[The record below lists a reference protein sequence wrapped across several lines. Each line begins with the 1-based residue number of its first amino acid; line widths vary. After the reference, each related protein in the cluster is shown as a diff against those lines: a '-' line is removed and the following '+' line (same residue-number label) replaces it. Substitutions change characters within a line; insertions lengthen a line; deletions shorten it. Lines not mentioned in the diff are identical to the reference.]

1 MHTASTVTLE
11 SSAIQADLSA
21 ILKDL
26 TDMETGERGYLLTD
40 DPAYLQPYTDSK
52 TKIGSD
58 FTGLRAKFATRT
70 QEQQSLEAKL
80 ESLAQSKQ
88 AEMEHAIDLRRR
100 GFRLRSFK
108 LVATNEGKGYMDEI
122 RRLAASLSSAENSNF
137 VSLENERNIAFHRAL
152 RVTLLSSCGLF
163 VLAACLV
170 GLTRRHVRLLAME
183 AAQSR
188 EDLALREVRLEQMTF
203 ALSGEARSNI
213 AAINT
218 TSELLL
224 EKYGDFLPRQGQQYA
239 EQMKDA
245 AVQIERLRR
254 DLVGSSDS
262 ANGEKAA

>member
-1 MHTASTVTLE
+1 ME
-11 SSAIQADLSA
+11 S
-21 ILKDL
+21 
-26 TDMETGERGYLLTD
+26 GERGYLLTD
-40 DPAYLQPYTDSK
+40 DPAYLQPYTEAK
-52 TKIGSD
+52 GKIGTD
-58 FTGLRAKFATRT
+58 FSGLRAIFASRP
-70 QEQQSLEAKL
+70 QEQQSLETRL

-88 AEMEHAIDLRRR
+88 TEMEHAIDLRQR

-108 LVATNEGKGYMDEI
+108 LVATDEGKGYMDEI
-122 RRLAASLSSAENSNF
+122 QRLAASLSATENGNF
-137 VSLENERNIAFHRAL
+137 ATLESERNIAFNRAL
-152 RVTLLSSCGLF
+152 RVTTLSSGALF
-163 VLAACLV
+163 VLAACLF
-170 GLTRRHVRLLAME
+170 GLTRRHMRLLEME
-183 AAQSR
+183 AARSR
-188 EDLALREVRLEQMTF
+188 EDLALRDLRLEKVTF

-245 AVQIERLRR
+245 AVQIERLLQ